1 RDDLAAHLTTRTG
14 RVVLGRVQ
22 SFDGDGDAFPPV
34 READEV
40 AAPTG
45 VSATPAIPTTSTR
58 WVFPT
63 VVNDDGVRNALAIHN
78 PGEET
83 AEIDLVLSYTNRNF
97 NAEIEPIQVTVR
109 AGELQTIDLRDR
121 PGLDDSIPY
130 TIFLDSFATSESS
143 AVP

>member
-1 RDDLAAHLTTRTG
+1 SACPTSTADEWFAPAGSTAIGAEEFLLVYNPFPAPAVISLAFTSGGSTTTPRPLQGVTIEGSSLQVFSGDDLPARRDDLAAHLTTRTG

-63 VVNDDGVRNALAIHN
+63 VVNDD
-78 PGEET
+78 
-83 AEIDLVLSYTNRNF
+83 
-97 NAEIEPIQVTVR
+97 
-109 AGELQTIDLRDR
+109 
-121 PGLDDSIPY
+121 
-130 TIFLDSFATSESS
+130 
-143 AVP
+143 